1 MKDEV
6 KNGTIKEIYDK
17 ECIYFDGYW
26 VRHYDLHSNTLADK
40 KQMID
45 QLTRRVFHNVEP
57 GLNTPGHRVEEIRSI
72 YEKETC
78 PAKKR
83 VKGAMLA
90 GSLLNR
96 GRDILK
102 AIVELEE
109 AGVKIETNNELIDEC
124 GKCFIEALELGENI
138 KLVNGVDGVNEL
150 WGEPFRVF
158 SLPTE
163 EYFKSRYIKI
173 AQTMAEIDLVTDNVI
188 KVTEHSPVF
197 SAVKDNLI
205 ELGTASKLACET
217 LRSDPVIFE
226 IWPRY
231 VIAKEAVEEFS
242 IDISH
247 VKKVKERVK
256 YREGYELIK
265 EGGLLLTVL
274 SSLRVPI
281 PKSVQNYI
289 KKCDEFHLYKK
300 GD

>member
-1 MKDEV
+1 MNDAIE
-6 KNGTIKEIYDK
+6 NGTIKEIDGK

-26 VRHYDLHSNTLADK
+26 LRHYRMHSNTLADK
-40 KQMID
+40 KRMID

-57 GLNTPGHRVEEIRSI
+57 GINTPGYRVEAVRTI
-72 YEKETC
+72 YEREEC
-78 PAKKR
+78 PDKKR

-109 AGVKIETNNELIDEC
+109 AGVKIETSNELLDEC
-124 GKCFIEALELGENI
+124 GRCFMEALELGKNI
-138 KLVNGVDGVNEL
+138 KLVNGTAGVNEL

-158 SLPTE
+158 SLPIE
-163 EYFKSRYIKI
+163 EFFESRYIKI
-173 AQTMAEIDLVTDNVI
+173 AQTMAEMDR
-188 KVTEHSPVF
+188 VTEHVIYVVEQSSLF
-197 SAVKDNLI
+197 SSVKDHLI
-205 ELGTASKLACET
+205 ELNAAAKLACET

-226 IWPRY
+226 VWPRY
-231 VIAKEAVEEFS
+231 VVAKEAFDEFT
-242 IDISH
+242 IDISGE
-247 VKKVKERVK
+247 KNISRRLN

-281 PKSVQNYI
+281 PENVQTYLS
-289 KKCDEFHLYKK
+289 KCKQYSCD
-300 GD
+300 

>member
-1 MKDEV
+1 MDKKI
-6 KNGTIKEIYDK
+6 KNGTIKELDGK
-17 ECIYFDGYW
+17 ECIFYDGYW
-26 VRHYDLHSNTLADK
+26 IRHYHLHSNTLADK

-57 GLNTPGHRVEEIRSI
+57 GINTPGHRVEEVRSI
-72 YEKETC
+72 FEKESC

-109 AGVKIETNNELIDEC
+109 AGIKIEANNELFDEC
-124 GKCFIEALELGENI
+124 GQCFMEALELGKNI
-138 KLVNGVDGVNEL
+138 KLIHGVDGVNEL

-158 SLPTE
+158 SLPIE
-163 EYFKSRYIKI
+163 EYFQSRYIKI
-173 AQTMAEIDLVTDNVI
+173 AQTMSEIDLVTDKIISLV
-188 KVTEHSPVF
+188 EQSPIF
-197 SAVKDNLI
+197 TDVKDKII
-205 ELGTASKLACET
+205 ELSIASKLACET

-231 VIAKEAVEEFS
+231 VIAKEAVEKFTIDLSS
-242 IDISH
+242 IEKT
-247 VKKVKERVK
+247 KKRVK
-256 YREGYELIK
+256 YNEGYELIK
-265 EGGLLLTVL
+265 EGGLLITTL

-281 PKSVQNYI
+281 PESIKNYI
-289 KKCDEFHLYKK
+289 KNCDKYSL
-300 GD
+300 